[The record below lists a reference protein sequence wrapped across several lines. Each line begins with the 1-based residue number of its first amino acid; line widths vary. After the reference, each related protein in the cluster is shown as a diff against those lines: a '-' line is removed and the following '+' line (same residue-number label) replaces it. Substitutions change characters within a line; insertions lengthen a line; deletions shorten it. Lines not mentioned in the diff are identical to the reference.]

1 MASPKSMSL
10 TELKEYRQK
19 LKDEGKTLST
29 SKELGKVEDLIK
41 TKEPERYDEETVS
54 SAYKKLSRGVTEY
67 GGWTEE
73 NVENIRE
80 HTGEYPLLVTQ
91 NQGKSG
97 SDLPSYLQNF
107 QQTAYEAAGSPDLR
121 DSIIQ
126 QIEPEGME
134 RPEPLDRVETFEE
147 MREEYGV
154 ADLEENLTSLKA
166 QKEEIIATARQRQQ
180 AAEGEPVAL
189 GVIGGRVSEIER
201 QTAERIDDINRQIN
215 TITDE
220 LQMSYGVIETYMNFM
235 GQDYRDAVDAYN
247 TEFNRNLQIYKLVDE
262 EMDEA
267 QANARSNLQLYINA
281 ITEGNIDYDQLTN
294 EQKTQLTKMEI
305 SSGLPMGFV
314 SNLKADNADGKVLS
328 TTTRTSGG
336 AKYVDVVMQMPDGS
350 MKVQSQYLGASG
362 SGEDEEYD
370 TADYARDMNSML
382 STKAGADGNVS
393 PSTWNQ
399 GMRAWVAETGG
410 EQSEYVKRFGSYV
423 NTSHSSDYVGYDDV
437 YGGGG
442 SVVIE

>member
-1 MASPKSMSL
+1 MSL
-10 TELKEYRQK
+10 TELKKYRQK
-19 LKDEGKTLST
+19 LQDEGKTLST

-41 TKEPERYDEETVS
+41 TKEPEKYGEETVS

-67 GGWTEE
+67 GGWTEA
-73 NVENIRE
+73 NIENIKE

-91 NQGKSG
+91 NKGKSA
-97 SDLPSYLQNF
+97 SDLPGYLQNF
-107 QQTAYEAAGSPDLR
+107 QETAYQAAGSPELR
-121 DSIIQ
+121 ESIIQ

-154 ADLEENLTSLKA
+154 ADMETTLNDLKS

-201 QTAERIDDINRQIN
+201 QTNERIDAINRQIN
-215 TITDE
+215 TVTDQ
-220 LQMSYGVIETYMNFM
+220 LQTSYGVIETYMNLM

-247 TEFNRNLQIYKLVDE
+247 TEFNRNLQVYKLVDE
-262 EMDEA
+262 EMDEQ
-267 QANARSNLQLYINA
+267 QASARSNLQLYMNA
-281 ITEGNIDYDQLTN
+281 ITSGNIDYDSLSK
-294 EQKTQLTKMEI
+294 EQKVFINKMEVQ
-305 SSGLPMGFV
+305 SGLPLGFT
-314 SNLKADNADGKVLS
+314 SKLKADNADGKVLS
-328 TTTRTSGG
+328 TTTRTTGG
-336 AKYVDVVMQMPDGS
+336 GKYVDVVMQMPDGS

-362 SGEDEEYD
+362 TGDSGLEEE
-370 TADYARDMNSML
+370 DYARDMTSVL
-382 STKAGADGNVS
+382 SQRAGADGKVS

-399 GMRAWVAETGG
+399 AIGAWRSETG
-410 EQSEYVKRFGSYV
+410 ESPKEFAEKFGNYV
-423 NTSHSSDYVGYDDV
+423 NTSHSEDYFGYSEA

-442 SVVIE
+442 SSVVIE